1 MLSSLRCHGTMI
13 VLTAF
18 ALVPRTL
25 LADGPVRPNILFAL
39 ADDWGWPHAGAY
51 GDKVIKTPTF
61 DRLAREGVLILHA
74 FVSSPSCTPCRN
86 SILTG
91 QQFYRLGQGANLW
104 STLDI
109 KHPNFMH
116 MLRDAGYE
124 IGHWRKSWGP
134 GDYEVGGY
142 TEHPC
147 GPESEFTNFMAKRD
161 DSKPFC
167 FWFGTSDPH
176 RGYKLNSGRE
186 SGIEL
191 DAVHV
196 PKFYPNEEVIR
207 SDIADYYFEVQRWDS
222 DVSAAIKLL
231 QDAGQLENTIV
242 IMTGDHGMPFPR
254 CKGNLYDW
262 GARVPLA
269 IRWAKRIP
277 AGRALTDFISLTD
290 LAPTLLTAADCQIP
304 DVMTGKNLLPILTS
318 SKNGRVDAAH
328 DFIVMGRE
336 RHVPAQKLPST
347 DGYPSRAI
355 RNDRWLL
362 ILNLKP
368 DRWPVGVPEGA
379 THSMAV
385 HADTDGG
392 PSKSFLVEHK
402 SDPAIRKYY
411 DLSFAKRPAIE
422 LYDCQADPDNVN
434 NLADDPQYAQTIK
447 TLSEQLAEYLGK
459 TGDPRFTS
467 QPVEFDEF
475 PYQGGG
481 LERETWSSG
490 RVELEDV
497 VAELAEE
504 IDALHEEGEEK
515 DWSAERREFVERIEE
530 LTREIEERRYE
541 GEDNW
546 AKHLVGRRDYFEG
559 ILPMLDEILELEQ
572 SLDKAQAGQDFD
584 QAEQFEDKLEGMAEK
599 FWQAERIG
607 EMEGRLSELKVE
619 KDELAQEGEDNARPR
634 VEAFVA
640 DQEDLLKLLRDLYK
654 IVETDDDK
662 RIEKLEKQVDQRE
675 ESLLLRIEAF
685 HLERNLAEA
694 RQEGGNVQ
702 ELEAELQQIHKA
714 LQELNGGS

>member
-1 MLSSLRCHGTMI
+1 MTIRCHVTMI
-13 VLTAF
+13 VLTALV
-18 ALVPRTL
+18 LVPRTL
-25 LADGPVRPNILFAL
+25 LADGSGRPNILFAL

-51 GDKVIKTPTF
+51 GDEVVKTPAF
-61 DRLAREGVLILHA
+61 DRLAREGVLIQHA

-91 QQFYRLGQGANLW
+91 QQFYRLDQGANLW

-116 MLRDAGYE
+116 ILRDAGYE
-124 IGHWRKSWGP
+124 IGHWRKAWGP
-134 GDYEVGGY
+134 GDYTVGGY

-147 GPESEFTNFMAKRD
+147 GPQSKFTEFIAKRD

-186 SGIEL
+186 SGIDV

-222 DVSAAIKLL
+222 DVAAAIKLL
-231 QDAGQLENTIV
+231 EDAGLLENTIV

-254 CKGNLYDW
+254 CKGNLYNW

-269 IRWAKRIP
+269 IRWGKRFP

-290 LAPTLLTAADCQIP
+290 LAPTLLIAAGCQIP

-318 SKNGRVDAAH
+318 NKDGRVETAH

-336 RHVPAQKLPST
+336 RHVPAQRMPSMA
-347 DGYPSRAI
+347 GYPSRAI

-379 THSMAV
+379 THPMRV

-392 PSKSFLVEHK
+392 PTKLFLVEHK
-402 SDPAIRKYY
+402 SDPAMRKYY
-411 DLSFAKRPAIE
+411 DLSFAKRPAVE

-447 TLSEQLAEYLGK
+447 TLSGQLAEYLAK

-475 PYQGGG
+475 PYQAEY
-481 LERETWSSG
+481 LKRDTWSV
-490 RVELEDV
+490 RRF
-497 VAELAEE
+497 ELAEVVKDLTKE
-504 IDALHEEGEEK
+504 IDDLREEGK
-515 DWSAERREFVERIEE
+515 DRWSEHLESRREQFRSILSMVDQVLQLEKELKKAEAEQNFREVEQIEGRLEDLGEAIERTEHIGELEGKLAELKMISDELAEDRADKERQRVKALVTDQEKLLRLVRDLYKLAETDEEQRIEE
-530 LTREIEERRYE
+530 LEEQIIRLEERLELRIREFDLERELIEAREE
-541 GEDNW
+541 GE
-546 AKHLVGRRDYFEG
+546 
-559 ILPMLDEILELEQ
+559 
-572 SLDKAQAGQDFD
+572 
-584 QAEQFEDKLEGMAEK
+584 
-599 FWQAERIG
+599 
-607 EMEGRLSELKVE
+607 
-619 KDELAQEGEDNARPR
+619 
-634 VEAFVA
+634 
-640 DQEDLLKLLRDLYK
+640 
-654 IVETDDDK
+654 
-662 RIEKLEKQVDQRE
+662 
-675 ESLLLRIEAF
+675 
-685 HLERNLAEA
+685 
-694 RQEGGNVQ
+694 NVQ
-702 ELEAELQQIHKA
+702 ELEAEWQ
-714 LQELNGGS
+714 